1 VLAIRVIIV
10 EDESLTVR
18 FIKGVLEKFGCTVMG
33 YYDNGADAIEA
44 VKCDRPDLIL
54 MDINIKGP
62 MDGIQTTREI
72 LDIATI
78 PIVFITAYNDTE
90 TLDEVFELV
99 PHGFISKPFTDKE
112 LEVAVRLAYL
122 HFLMQQEKRSTLEER
137 SMIKLGENIYYDL
150 ERSVVMR
157 EKQPVQLAHLH
168 GRLLKIL
175 AESHDRTVG
184 YMQLLYEIWPDEEM
198 SESSLRTLV
207 YGLRKICPGLD
218 IVTQSK
224 KGYILHTARES

>member
-1 VLAIRVIIV
+1 MLEIRVIIV

-18 FIKGVLEKFGCTVMG
+18 FVKGVLEKMGCTVMG
-33 YYDNGADAIEA
+33 YYDNGEDAINA
-44 VKCDRPDLIL
+44 VKRDRPDLIL

-72 LDIATI
+72 SDIAAI

-122 HFLMQQEKRSTLEER
+122 HFLTQQEKSSASEES
-137 SMIKLGENIYYDL
+137 SMIKLGENVCYDL
-150 ERSVVMR
+150 ERSVVLK
-157 EKQPVQLAHLH
+157 ESQPVQLGSLH
-168 GRLLKIL
+168 SRLLQVL
-175 AESHDRTVG
+175 AQQHDQTVG
-184 YMQLLYEIWPDEEM
+184 YTQLLYEIWPDEEM

-207 YGLRKICPGLD
+207 YGLRKVCPGLD

-224 KGYILHTARES
+224 KGYILHTIRES